1 MPTPHD
7 LGTGFQGAISKVASL
22 GKDHVLGAA
31 LGIGLLLIA
40 AFIAVFASTSAVRI
54 TVRKL
59 YYLTRNA
66 VTADRGWRDAL
77 YWIIIT
83 LLVALPL
90 AFVASF
96 HSAGGGTASPAPP
109 ATTFDWSTFVVV

>member
-31 LGIGLLLIA
+31 LGIGLLLVA
-40 AFIAVFASTSAVRI
+40 AFIALFASTSAVRI

-66 VTADRGWRDAL
+66 VTADRGWRDVI
-77 YWIIIT
+77 YWLIPISLDSSRPYFFESFTPGVIEND
-83 LLVALPL
+83 LENSL
-90 AFVASF
+90 APY
-96 HSAGGGTASPAPP
+96 GDTDP
-109 ATTFDWSTFVVV
+109 